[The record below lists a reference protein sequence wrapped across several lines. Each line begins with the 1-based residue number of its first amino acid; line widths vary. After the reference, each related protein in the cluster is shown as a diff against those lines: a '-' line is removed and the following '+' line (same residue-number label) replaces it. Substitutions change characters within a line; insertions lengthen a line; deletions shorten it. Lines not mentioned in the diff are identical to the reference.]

1 MTEHPFP
8 NHRTAA
14 LALLTQCTTLSH
26 KEAGF
31 LGHVSVAPDLSVK
44 QADWLTKLLA
54 KHDLPSFEMENGNG

>member
-1 MTEHPFP
+1 MDNQIFKK
-8 NHRTAA
+8 HRDAA
-14 LALLTQCTTLSH
+14 LALLNKCATLSH

-54 KHDLPSFEMENGNG
+54 KHDLPPFEMESGNG